1 MYVMIHIRQWDTM
14 KDKTILDTIVE
25 SGEFITLTRALG
37 LANMAKILNG
47 KGPFTLFAPTD
58 EAFEALGGDLV
69 EEILDDPEMLD
80 EVLLYHIASD
90 TYTSKTMWDHIS
102 ELEDTVSIT
111 TAQGE
116 PLMVR
121 VNTGLGVE
129 DIVITVNGA
138 TVEEEDIRCSNG
150 IIHVVNTVLFPP
162 SLYNHPCIGASKET
176 REKEGPQRTSSAT
189 PKFEIYND
197 KIGRFRFRLKSGEG
211 MVIAVGEG
219 FATKQE
225 CLDAIERIKT
235 NANSADIIDLT

>member
-1 MYVMIHIRQWDTM
+1 M
-14 KDKTILDTIVE
+14 KEKTILDTIVE
-25 SGEFITLTRALG
+25 SGEFITLTRALEV
-37 LANMAKILNG
+37 ANMAKILNG

-58 EAFEALGGDLV
+58 EAFEALGKDLV

-102 ELEDTVSIT
+102 ELEDTVSIM

-116 PLMVR
+116 PLMIR
-121 VNTGLGVE
+121 VETGLGVE

-138 TVEEEDIRCSNG
+138 TVEEEDIHCSNG

-162 SLYNHPCIGASKET
+162 SLYDHPGIGASKET

-197 KIGRFRFRLKSGEG
+197 KTGRFRFRLKSGEG

-219 FATKQE
+219 FATMQE

>member
-1 MYVMIHIRQWDTM
+1 M

-58 EAFEALGGDLV
+58 EAFEALGEDLV
-69 EEILDDPEMLD
+69 EEILDDPELLD
-80 EVLLYHIASD
+80 EVMLYHITSEK
-90 TYTSKTMWDHIS
+90 YTSKEMWDHIS
-102 ELEDTVSIT
+102 ELEDTVSIM

-121 VNTGLGVE
+121 VDTGLGVE

-138 TVEEEDIRCSNG
+138 GVEEEDIHCSNG
-150 IIHVVNTVLFPP
+150 IIHVINTVLFPP
-162 SLYNHPCIGASKET
+162 SLYSHPLVGSSKET
-176 REKEGPQRTSSAT
+176 REKEEPQRTSAST
-189 PKFEIYND
+189 PKFEVYRD
-197 KIGRFRFRLKSGEG
+197 KTGRFRFRLKSGNG

-219 FATKQE
+219 YATKQE
-225 CLDAIERIKT
+225 CLDAIERIKL